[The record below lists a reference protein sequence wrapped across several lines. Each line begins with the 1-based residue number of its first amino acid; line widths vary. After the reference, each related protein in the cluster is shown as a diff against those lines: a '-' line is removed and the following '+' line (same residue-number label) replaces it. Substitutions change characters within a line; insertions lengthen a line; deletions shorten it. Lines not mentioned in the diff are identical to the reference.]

1 MCVINRRND
10 KVKMLRKCFDA
21 YKSKYTNQ
29 FPEMSV
35 NIYERDL
42 LIYGVPS

>member
-10 KVKMLRKCFDA
+10 KVKTLRKCFDA
-21 YKSKYTNQ
+21 YKSV
-29 FPEMSV
+29 PEMSV